1 MILILNSFIKDRV
14 YLEEPTLELISS
26 KCVPV
31 LIYGLEACSLL
42 KSDISS
48 LDFVVNS
55 FFMK

>member
-1 MILILNSFIKDRV
+1 VILILNSFIKDRV